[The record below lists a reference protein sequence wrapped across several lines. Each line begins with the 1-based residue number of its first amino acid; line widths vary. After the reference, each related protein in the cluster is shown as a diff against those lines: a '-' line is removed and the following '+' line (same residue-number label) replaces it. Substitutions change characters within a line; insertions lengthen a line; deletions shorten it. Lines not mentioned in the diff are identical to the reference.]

1 MKISIEC
8 EICKSKIKTSV
19 RCNQCNNYF
28 CKECI
33 ECWTKKNKKDNI
45 KKTCPVCRIDD
56 DDNFSEYSEL
66 NNLINSSS
74 YFKCQKCNAIFFGT
88 EQFENHKCFQIKCM
102 ICHETFKDNQSFIKH
117 FEEEGRFQEKFIIC
131 NYLNANPYNYIHNNI
146 NYIENININEN
157 EIKTPF
163 GEESLNLIKFKKYK
177 QYPGLIKNESEMNPF
192 KNNFKEKSILNGMDE
207 LKENNINGR
216 ILNREY
222 DIFYCHKK
230 NGINDKICLPGNE
243 LCTSCMKINQKYHKL
258 KKHYLINSAGR
269 VCTYNRNTVH
279 CLCHFERYIE
289 EKKFCPDLICFK
301 KDICKPCFEMKKLIH
316 LYLNKNLINKLKKR
330 DENFGY

>member
-88 EQFENHKCFQIKCM
+88 ENFENHKCFQIKCM
-102 ICHETFKDNQSFIKH
+102 ICHEAFKDNQSFIKH

-131 NYLNANPYNYIHNNI
+131 NYLNANPFNCIQNNI
-146 NYIENININEN
+146 NYFENNNEN
-157 EIKTPF
+157 ENENKNNESITPF
-163 GEESLNLIKFKKYK
+163 GAESMNFNRIKKYK
-177 QYPGLIKNESEMNPF
+177 QYSGLIKNEIKISPF
-192 KNNFKEKSILNGMDE
+192 KNNFKEKAVFIDIDESKEINKNGSVLN
-207 LKENNINGR
+207 K
-216 ILNREY
+216 EY
-222 DIFYCHKK
+222 DIFFCNKK
-230 NGINDKICLPGNE
+230 NGINN
-243 LCTSCMKINQKYHKL
+243 
-258 KKHYLINSAGR
+258 
-269 VCTYNRNTVH
+269 
-279 CLCHFERYIE
+279 
-289 EKKFCPDLICFK
+289 KFC
-301 KDICKPCFEMKKLIH
+301 
-316 LYLNKNLINKLKKR
+316 
-330 DENFGY
+330 